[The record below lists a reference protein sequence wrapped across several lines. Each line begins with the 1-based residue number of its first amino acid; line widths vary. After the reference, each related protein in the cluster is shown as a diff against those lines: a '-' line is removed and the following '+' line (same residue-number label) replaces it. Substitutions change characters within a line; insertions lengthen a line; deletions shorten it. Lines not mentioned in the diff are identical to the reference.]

1 MNLFDPGLAPFTIA
15 LLVMVLIL
23 LFELAGALFGASVSH
38 MLDHGHADIDG
49 AHGAH
54 ADGPHAEGGFS
65 ALLSWLYIGR
75 APLLILLAAFLTGFG
90 LTGFILQSAMKAI
103 AGFHLWSWLA
113 AIPALVVAL
122 PFTRVVGIFFSR
134 VMKQEESDAV
144 SRDTFV
150 GKIAIVVRGEARRG
164 FPAEAK
170 LRDLTGATHYVLVE
184 PDEEN
189 AVLSAGSEVL
199 LVEQAGAVF
208 RAIMNPSRALSAG

>member
-1 MNLFDPGLAPFTIA
+1 
-15 LLVMVLIL
+15 
-23 LFELAGALFGASVSH
+23 
-38 MLDHGHADIDG
+38 
-49 AHGAH
+49 
-54 ADGPHAEGGFS
+54 
-65 ALLSWLYIGR
+65 
-75 APLLILLAAFLTGFG
+75 
-90 LTGFILQSAMKAI
+90 
-103 AGFHLWSWLA
+103 
-113 AIPALVVAL
+113 
-122 PFTRVVGIFFSR
+122 VVGQFFSR

-150 GKIAIVVRGEARRG
+150 GKVAVVVRGEARKG

-189 AVLSAGSEVL
+189 AVLPAGAEVL

>member
-15 LLVMVLIL
+15 LIVMGLIL
-23 LFELAGALFGASVSH
+23 LFELAGALFGASASQLFDNAVPSV
-38 MLDHGHADIDG
+38 D
-49 AHGAH
+49 
-54 ADGPHAEGGFS
+54 ADGPDAPEPGGLS
-65 ALLSWLYIGR
+65 SLLSWLYVGR
-75 APLLILLAAFLTGFG
+75 APLLILVAAFLTGFG
-90 LTGFILQSAMKAI
+90 LTGFILQSAVKAI

-113 AIPALVVAL
+113 AIPAVIVAL
-122 PFTRVVGIFFSR
+122 PFTRVVGRFFSR

-144 SRDTFV
+144 SSATFV
-150 GKIAIVVRGEARRG
+150 GKVAIVVRGEARRG

-170 LRDLTGATHYVLVE
+170 LRDLQGATHYVLVE

-189 AVLSAGSEVL
+189 AVLTAGSEVL

>member
-15 LLVMVLIL
+15 LLVMGL
-23 LFELAGALFGASVSH
+23 LLFFELASTLFGASLSH
-38 MLDHGHADIDG
+38 LFDHAHPHLD
-49 AHGAH
+49 
-54 ADGPHAEGGFS
+54 ADGGHDADPGALSG
-65 ALLSWLYIGR
+65 LLSWLYIGR

-90 LTGFILQSAMKAI
+90 LTGFILQSAVKAL
-103 AGFHLWSWLA
+103 AGFYLWGWLA
-113 AIPALVVAL
+113 AIPAVIVAL
-122 PFTRVVGIFFSR
+122 PFTRVVGRFFSR

-144 SRDTFV
+144 SRETFI
-150 GKIAIVVRGEARRG
+150 GKVAIVVRGEARKG

-208 RAIMNPSRALSAG
+208 RAIINPSRALSAG

>member
-15 LLVMVLIL
+15 LVVMGLIL
-23 LFELAGALFGASVSH
+23 LFELASALFGASASQL
-38 MLDHGHADIDG
+38 LDNALPDLD
-49 AHGAH
+49 
-54 ADGPHAEGGFS
+54 ADGPDADPGVIS
-65 ALLSWLYIGR
+65 SMLSWLYIGR
-75 APLLILLAAFLTGFG
+75 APLLILVAAFLIGFG
-90 LTGFILQSAMKAI
+90 LTGFILQSAVKAI

-113 AIPALVVAL
+113 AIPPVIVAL
-122 PFTRVVGIFFSR
+122 PFTRVVGRFFSR

-144 SRDTFV
+144 SRDTFI
-150 GKIAIVVRGEARRG
+150 GKIAVVVRGEARKG

-189 AVLSAGSEVL
+189 AVLPAGSEVL

-208 RAIMNPSRALSAG
+208 RAIVNPSRALSAG